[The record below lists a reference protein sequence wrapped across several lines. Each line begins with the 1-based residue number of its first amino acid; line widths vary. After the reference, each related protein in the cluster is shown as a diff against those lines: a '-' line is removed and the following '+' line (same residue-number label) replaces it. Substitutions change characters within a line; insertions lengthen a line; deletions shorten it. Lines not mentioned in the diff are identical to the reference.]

1 MRSNIQTVSFTLN
14 PNREGDARL
23 QAMLDSKRHD
33 LAQGGGNPTTQQVM
47 IALLYELEQ
56 RRNHDDGYIDEFSPA
71 TAGVVNMML
80 DLKLRQFADYLDE
93 RLAQLQVIA
102 PTHDYSI
109 PSSQADDFTL
119 ETQALAD
126 EMLNNLGW

>member
-1 MRSNIQTVSFTLN
+1 MKTNIQTVSFTLN
-14 PNREGDARL
+14 PRREGDARL
-23 QAMLDSKRHD
+23 QAMIEDKRNI

-56 RRNHDDGYIDEFSPA
+56 RRNQDEGYIDEFSPA

-93 RLAQLQVIA
+93 RLAKLSVA
-102 PTHDYSI
+102 PAHHNYAIPDSEMDDYT
-109 PSSQADDFTL
+109 QTVGADMFD
-119 ETQALAD
+119 
-126 EMLNNLGW
+126 NLGWG

>member
-1 MRSNIQTVSFTLN
+1 MKVNIQTVSFTLN
-14 PNREGDARL
+14 PRREGDARL
-23 QAMLDSKRHD
+23 QAMIEDKRNI

-56 RRNHDDGYIDEFSPA
+56 RRNQDEGYIDEFSPA

-93 RLAQLQVIA
+93 RLAKLSVA
-102 PTHDYSI
+102 PAHHNYAIPDSEMDDYT
-109 PSSQADDFTL
+109 QTVGADMFD
-119 ETQALAD
+119 
-126 EMLNNLGW
+126 NLGWG